1 MKEDVTMEKNIFK
14 RILQN
19 IKIGIHG
26 FMKWVW
32 RNQQILVYT
41 LLLIVSALYFIY
53 TLGYSS
59 NWALV
64 VSDTRGQSFHRAS
77 QTANRLMFDL
87 GFITIL
93 IVLFAL
99 GFSSMS
105 RKKFYLSNI
114 VLSILS
120 SVLLIVSALLTLYYN
135 SVLRRMY
142 ERITEEE
149 VPSFLYSV
157 HGAGEKSY
165 QVFDTGNVLAV
176 FMFLTAILVL
186 LFLVKKIR
194 VQKERA
200 KLIEKLVTSHEH

>member
-1 MKEDVTMEKNIFK
+1 
-14 RILQN
+14 
-19 IKIGIHG
+19 
-26 FMKWVW
+26 
-32 RNQQILVYT
+32 
-41 LLLIVSALYFIY
+41 
-53 TLGYSS
+53 
-59 NWALV
+59 
-64 VSDTRGQSFHRAS
+64 
-77 QTANRLMFDL
+77 
-87 GFITIL
+87 
-93 IVLFAL
+93 
-99 GFSSMS
+99 
-105 RKKFYLSNI
+105 
-114 VLSILS
+114 
-120 SVLLIVSALLTLYYN
+120 
-135 SVLRRMY
+135 LRRMY